1 MKKMMKLATKT
12 HKIIETLKA
21 KVEAT
26 NEELQ
31 KTNENLSQL
40 WVAANEAL
48 NKANVNKE
56 TIKDIKKLKWKTT
69 KRTDKLAQK

>member
-1 MKKMMKLATKT
+1 MKLATKT

>member
-1 MKKMMKLATKT
+1 MKLATKT

-69 KRTDKLAQK
+69 RRTDKLAQK

>member
-69 KRTDKLAQK
+69 RRTDKLAQK

>member
-1 MKKMMKLATKT
+1 MKLATKT

-31 KTNENLSQL
+31 KPNENLSQL

-69 KRTDKLAQK
+69 RRTDKLAQK